1 MGREIDLGEILV
13 IRSSKPIIRRKEN
26 LQRKTSHITNYDM
39 VCRGTEVTLR
49 PGLVT
54 SKLRQ

>member
-1 MGREIDLGEILV
+1 VGREIDLGEILV

-39 VCRGTEVTLR
+39 VCRGTEADLATRTGDV
-49 PGLVT
+49 
-54 SKLRQ
+54 